1 MQITLKLKQQLDVG
15 NVRKASVSFALSDSS
30 ELLLLRPPH
39 CVAATGS
46 DMSAARRMNDTQPP
60 ENLSLCRRHG
70 GPSLSLLPPV
80 TMTQP
85 EHWPVGAS
93 KKNQKPNRSFVCL
106 SNVDSPTN
114 QTSPLTG

>member
-1 MQITLKLKQQLDVG
+1 MSEKPF
-15 NVRKASVSFALSDSS
+15 VSFALSDSS
-30 ELLLLRPPH
+30 ERLLLRPLH

-46 DMSAARRMNDTQPP
+46 DMLAARRMNYTQPP
-60 ENLSLCRRHG
+60 ENLCRRHD

-85 EHWPVGAS
+85 EHRPAGAS

-106 SNVDSPTN
+106 SNVDSRTN

>member
-46 DMSAARRMNDTQPP
+46 DMSAAQELNVVP
-60 ENLSLCRRHG
+60 LSKAAKYA
-70 GPSLSLLPPV
+70 
-80 TMTQP
+80 TF
-85 EHWPVGAS
+85 
-93 KKNQKPNRSFVCL
+93 SFK
-106 SNVDSPTN
+106 S
-114 QTSPLTG
+114 